1 VIVVTV
7 RAQDA
12 KQIRRNSSAQ
22 VRAGTSIIGPAVVYL
37 TAGTPRSPTVR
48 NGDTL
53 RAHAQ
58 TDLEVAGAK
67 LDSVTT
73 DFAPMMAD
81 AHVVFARIRDTSGTI
96 GAMLHEGPSGK
107 ISTLRT
113 RFVQLREQTFGGE
126 VDLSGRANLATR
138 MRSALARVDSVRA
151 LLASPRSSF
160 GRFRR
165 DSTLGSTVAALR
177 DELTVLQIT
186 VDSADGN
193 VKRFKSD
200 SALTR
205 SVEDSRRAMSQ
216 LFDDIRRRP
225 FHYVH
230 F

>member
-1 VIVVTV
+1 MAGGPSQLDLFDYKPRLAKDHGKPTAVRPSDKLVTV
-7 RAQDA
+7 GLE
-12 KQIRRNSSAQ
+12 KSL
-22 VRAGTSIIGPAVVYL
+22 VLGP
-37 TAGTPRSPTVR
+37 
-48 NGDTL
+48 
-53 RAHAQ
+53 
-58 TDLEVAGAK
+58 
-67 LDSVTT
+67 
-73 DFAPMMAD
+73 MIAD
-81 AHVVFARIRDTSGTI
+81 ARIVFARIHDTSGTI

>member
-1 VIVVTV
+1 
-7 RAQDA
+7 
-12 KQIRRNSSAQ
+12 
-22 VRAGTSIIGPAVVYL
+22 
-37 TAGTPRSPTVR
+37 
-48 NGDTL
+48 
-53 RAHAQ
+53 
-58 TDLEVAGAK
+58 
-67 LDSVTT
+67 
-73 DFAPMMAD
+73 
-81 AHVVFARIRDTSGTI
+81 
-96 GAMLHEGPSGK
+96 
-107 ISTLRT
+107 
-113 RFVQLREQTFGGE
+113 
-126 VDLSGRANLATR
+126 
-138 MRSALARVDSVRA
+138 
-151 LLASPRSSF
+151 LASPRRSF

>member
-1 VIVVTV
+1 MPR
-7 RAQDA
+7 RAD
-12 KQIRRNSSAQ
+12 NSA
-22 VRAGTSIIGPAVVYL
+22 RAEPSNARPSHCPLPISPAL
-37 TAGTPRSPTVR
+37 
-48 NGDTL
+48 
-53 RAHAQ
+53 
-58 TDLEVAGAK
+58 
-67 LDSVTT
+67 
-73 DFAPMMAD
+73 
-81 AHVVFARIRDTSGTI
+81 
-96 GAMLHEGPSGK
+96 
-107 ISTLRT
+107 
-113 RFVQLREQTFGGE
+113 
-126 VDLSGRANLATR
+126 
-138 MRSALARVDSVRA
+138 
-151 LLASPRSSF
+151 